1 MAQSDPEGEGL
12 CFLLD
17 SDQNLHNASFGH
29 KQLVGCQGED
39 FASAIQLQLRC
50 CNLWLKAKSATG
62 CRELQ
67 SALGEMDRPEADKAF
82 LGSVFKGRV
91 WEACHCPHANFVLAK
106 YIQVMRP
113 QQCQFIYDEVE
124 NWVRDISMHVSG
136 CRIVLRLLEYGS
148 HEQVQSLIERICK
161 NISSL
166 GQSKFAIH
174 AIQWCLESEKYRLL
188 VVRALLCQPRLMV
201 RMAGLH
207 RGHQAVMHLLDL
219 PHDEAKSAKILLLTK
234 FGQRPWSCLSRY
246 ERVVATKIGLRNSQQ
261 DPKGL
266 VLESCVSGGSDF
278 DLSSSLPLPETHVEL
293 CQ

>member
-12 CFLLD
+12 CCWLD
-17 SDQNLHNASFGH
+17 PDQNLHNASFGC

-39 FASAIQLQLRC
+39 FDSAIQLRLRC
-50 CNLWLKAKSATG
+50 GNLWLKATSAKG

-67 SALGEMDRPEADKAF
+67 SALDEMDRPEADKAF
-82 LGSVFKGRV
+82 LGCVFAGRV

-124 NWVRDISMHVSG
+124 YWVCDISMHIFG
-136 CRIVLRLLEYGS
+136 CRIVLRLLEHGS
-148 HEQVQSLIERICK
+148 HKQVQSLIETICK

-174 AIQWCLESEKYRLL
+174 AIQWCLESEKYRLP

-207 RGHQAVMHLLDL
+207 RGHQAVMRLLDL
-219 PHDEAKSAKILLLTK
+219 PDDEAESAKILLSTK
-234 FGQRPWSCLSRY
+234 FGQRPWECLSRY
-246 ERVVATKIGLRNSQQ
+246 ERVVATKIGLPETQHES
-261 DPKGL
+261 KGL

-278 DLSSSLPLPETHVEL
+278 DLSASLPLPEMHVEL
-293 CQ
+293 YQ